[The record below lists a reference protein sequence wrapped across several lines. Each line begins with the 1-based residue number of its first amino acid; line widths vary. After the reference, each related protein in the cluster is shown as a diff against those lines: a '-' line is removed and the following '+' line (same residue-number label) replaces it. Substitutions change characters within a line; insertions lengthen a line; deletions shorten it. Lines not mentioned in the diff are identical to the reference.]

1 MDQVKDLQKLGEL
14 IEVPHFEAMHNP
26 HAHYAAIAAKGP
38 VVRLRTHLGVEV
50 YGITQWD
57 MAIAVLRD
65 IRFSK
70 SSANMQNALKN
81 SGLSGPGSGFP
92 ISGAKAGNL
101 LNTHPPD
108 HTRPRNLAN
117 MAFSPLRIELLRGR
131 R

>member
-1 MDQVKDLQKLGEL
+1 MNQVRDLQVHGEL
-14 IEVPHFEAMHNP
+14 IEIPNFEAMLSP
-26 HAHYAAIAAKGP
+26 HPHYAALAARGP

-57 MAIAVLRD
+57 TAIAVLRD
-65 IRFSK
+65 ARFSK
-70 SSANMQNALKN
+70 SSANMQDALKK

-108 HTRPRNLAN
+108 HTRLAHPANLAL
-117 MAFSPLRIELLRGR
+117 SPRRPALLR
-131 R
+131 